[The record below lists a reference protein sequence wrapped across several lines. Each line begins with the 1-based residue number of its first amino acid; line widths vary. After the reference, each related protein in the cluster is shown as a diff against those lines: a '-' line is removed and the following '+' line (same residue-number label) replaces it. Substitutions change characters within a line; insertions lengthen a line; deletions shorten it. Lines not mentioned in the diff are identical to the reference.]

1 MNQVVSGIDSTLM
14 RDAEPQNGRRGGFE
28 TTHWSVILS
37 ARAPANTAAMAA
49 WEKLAATYWF
59 PVYAHVRRR
68 VSCPEQAKDLV
79 QEFFTMLI
87 RRESLANVAPE
98 KGRFR
103 SFLLTS
109 LKYFLSDQFD
119 RASAA
124 KRGGGQITISFD
136 AMEAE
141 ERCQHEPFADD
152 APDKQFDRRWAAAL
166 IGRALDCLQAEQ
178 VEAGR
183 QDQFERLK
191 EFLAREVEPGEY
203 EAVATQL
210 GLNTNAVAVI
220 VHRLRLRLRDLA
232 LNEALKITTTLAD
245 AEDELRALFS

>member
-1 MNQVVSGIDSTLM
+1 MPEG
-14 RDAEPQNGRRGGFE
+14 EPHNGRRGVFE

-37 ARAPANTAAMAA
+37 TNSDENTAAAVA

-59 PVYAHVRRR
+59 PVYAHVRRN

-79 QEFFTMLI
+79 QEFFASLI
-87 RRESLANVAPE
+87 RRQSIAKVAPE

-103 SFLLTS
+103 TFLLTS

-124 KRGGGQITISFD
+124 KRGGGHLTLSFD

-141 ERCQHEPFADD
+141 ERCQHEPLADD
-152 APDKQFDRRWAAAL
+152 SPERQFDRRWAAAL
-166 IGRALDCLQAEQ
+166 IDRALTRLQAEQ
-178 VEAGR
+178 QEAGR
-183 QDQFERLK
+183 AEQFERLK

-203 EAVATQL
+203 EAVARRL
-210 GLNTNAVAVI
+210 GMTSNAIAASVR
-220 VHRLRLRLRDLA
+220 RLRLRLRDLA
-232 LNEALKITTTLAD
+232 LNEAAKTTTVHSD
-245 AEDELRALFS
+245 AEDELRTLFT

>member
-1 MNQVVSGIDSTLM
+1 MPE
-14 RDAEPQNGRRGGFE
+14 AEPHNGRRGVFE
-28 TTHWSVILS
+28 TTHWSVVLS
-37 ARAPANTAAMAA
+37 THSHENVAAAAA

-59 PVYAHVRRR
+59 PVYAHVRRN

-79 QEFFTMLI
+79 QEFFPTLI
-87 RRESLANVAPE
+87 RRQSIAKVAPE

-103 SFLLTS
+103 TFLLTS

-124 KRGGGQITISFD
+124 KRGGGRMAISFD

-141 ERCQHEPFADD
+141 ERCRLEPLADD
-152 APDKQFDRRWAAAL
+152 SPEKQFDRRWAVAL
-166 IGRALDCLQAEQ
+166 IERALARLQVEQ
-178 VEAGR
+178 QEAGR
-183 QDQFERLK
+183 AEQFERLK

-203 EAVATQL
+203 EAVAKRL
-210 GLNTNAVAVI
+210 GVTTNTVAASVR
-220 VHRLRLRLRDLA
+220 RLRLRLRDLA
-232 LNEALKITTTLAD
+232 LNEAAKTTTTHAD

>member
-1 MNQVVSGIDSTLM
+1 MS
-14 RDAEPQNGRRGGFE
+14 DAENHSARRGLFE
-28 TTHWSVILS
+28 TTHWSIVLTAGPNDDS
-37 ARAPANTAAMAA
+37 RAAAA
-49 WEKLAATYWF
+49 WEKLATTYWF

-87 RRESLANVAPE
+87 RRESLASVAPE

-124 KRGGGQITISFD
+124 KRGGGQVTISFD

-141 ERCQHEPFADD
+141 ERCRHEPFAAD

-166 IGRALDCLQAEQ
+166 IGHALDRLQAEQ

-183 QDQFERLK
+183 QNQFERLK